1 MLSCIGNRNTD
12 LKKKI
17 TVFLFFYW
25 IFSLFTF
32 QMLFPFLV
40 LHLQKPSILSPLP
53 CFYEGLP
60 SPIYSL
66 PPPHPGIPLH
76 WGIKPSKDQGPLFPL
91 MPNKT
96 ILCYIYGWSHGSLH
110 VHSPNSD
117 TIVDAKKCMLT
128 GAWYGCI
135 IRGSARAWQVLR
147 QILTASLWGL
157 STGSPVEKLYKIT
170 LYIIID
176 FSHCKEID

>member
-110 VHSPNSD
+110 VYSLVGSLDPGNSGW
-117 TIVDAKKCMLT
+117 L
-128 GAWYGCI
+128 
-135 IRGSARAWQVLR
+135 
-147 QILTASLWGL
+147 ILLFFLWG
-157 STGSPVEKLYKIT
+157 
-170 LYIIID
+170 
-176 FSHCKEID
+176 CKSLQLLQSFL